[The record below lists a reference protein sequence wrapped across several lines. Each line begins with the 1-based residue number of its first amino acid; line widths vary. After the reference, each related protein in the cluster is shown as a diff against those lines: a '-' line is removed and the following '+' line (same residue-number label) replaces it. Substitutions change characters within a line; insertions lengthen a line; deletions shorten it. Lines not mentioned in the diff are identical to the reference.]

1 MQRCIAS
8 GGKDQ
13 YGNPQSECE
22 DFLKASRTDPTS
34 GKSGNGSF
42 ACQDP
47 IYNLGVCR
55 DFRGKVTFQDD
66 KLVELNLE
74 VTDRDWNDVL
84 GDVVLKF
91 GKPDEA
97 HTDTEE
103 NAYGAKFDLETA
115 SWTRPEYLLVVME
128 KINVPYNLKRFV
140 EVNIVDHKYFVTTR
154 SGHTGGSALD

>member
-1 MQRCIAS
+1 MRPATIILLILVATVPCHAQSAPTIKGHSLGETLEQFIAESNQPTREQMQRCIAS

-55 DFRGKVTFQDD
+55 DFRGKVPVRVSRHAFSRTSSAAGMGNSLSSASFT
-66 KLVELNLE
+66 LN
-74 VTDRDWNDVL
+74 R
-84 GDVVLKF
+84 
-91 GKPDEA
+91 
-97 HTDTEE
+97 
-103 NAYGAKFDLETA
+103 
-115 SWTRPEYLLVVME
+115 
-128 KINVPYNLKRFV
+128 
-140 EVNIVDHKYFVTTR
+140 
-154 SGHTGGSALD
+154 